1 MKSKLSV
8 TAILILAVLVA
19 ACGYE
24 FRGKQ
29 NNLPS
34 DVRSIAI
41 PVFKNKTNEI
51 RIEQIFTDAVI
62 FQFTRS
68 QMVRVVSEGQADAVL
83 SGTVERV
90 EIVDVALTSGD
101 TSRQRRI
108 TIWVNAKLVRKK
120 DGKVLWQNKSL
131 WQNATYNV
139 SSSTTATESN
149 KRAAITALAKTM
161 AQTLHD
167 SVFENF

>member
-1 MKSKLSV
+1 M
-8 TAILILAVLVA
+8 LAVLLA
-19 ACGYE
+19 ACGYQ

-29 NNLPS
+29 NNLPP
-34 DVRSIAI
+34 DVKSIAI
-41 PVFKNKTNEI
+41 PVFKNRTNEI

-68 QMVRVVSEGQADAVL
+68 QMVRVVSEGQANAVL
-83 SGTVERV
+83 DGTVERV

-108 TIWVNAKLVRKK
+108 TIWVNAKLIRKR
-120 DGKVLWQNKSL
+120 DGKVLWENRSL

-139 SSSTTATESN
+139 AGSPQATEFN
-149 KRAAITALAKTM
+149 KRTAITELAKSM

>member
-1 MKSKLSV
+1 MKKLSI
-8 TAILILAVLVA
+8 AGILMLAVMVA
-19 ACGYE
+19 ACGYQ

-34 DVRSIAI
+34 DVKSIAI

-62 FQFTRS
+62 FQFNRS
-68 QMVRVVSEGQADAVL
+68 QMVRVVSQGQADAVL
-83 SGTVERV
+83 TGTVERV
-90 EIVDVALTSGD
+90 EINDVALTSTD

-108 TIWVNAKLVRKK
+108 TVWVSATLVRSR
-120 DGKVLWQNKSL
+120 DGKVLWANKSL
-131 WQNATYNV
+131 WQNNTYNV
-139 SSSTTATESN
+139 GVSPTITDSN
-149 KRAAITALAKTM
+149 KRAALTVLAREL

-167 SVFENF
+167 GVFENF